1 MKLEPVIQPI
11 RRIPYHLREKLD
23 RKLNELVDLDIIEPV
38 DGPSQWISPVVLIPK
53 KNGDIRICVDMRR
66 ANQAFTRERYPIP
79 TVDEVIQDLN
89 QSKVFS
95 KLDIRLAYH
104 QIEITPDSRE
114 ITAFMTH
121 TGVYRYKRLM
131 FGINYAPEMYNKVM
145 NRVFQGLEGVKNIFD
160 DVFVHTDTKEEHDK
174 RLEDIL
180 EKELTLNIDKCN
192 FNMDKIK
199 FMGHMSRGYCQKVVS
214 EMFANFIFLH

>member
-79 TVDEVIQDLN
+79 TVDEVKTLHRKPKRKQQRTLL
-89 QSKVFS
+89 K
-95 KLDIRLAYH
+95 
-104 QIEITPDSRE
+104 QIT
-114 ITAFMTH
+114 
-121 TGVYRYKRLM
+121 
-131 FGINYAPEMYNKVM
+131 
-145 NRVFQGLEGVKNIFD
+145 VKHYTVIF
-160 DVFVHTDTKEEHDK
+160 
-174 RLEDIL
+174 
-180 EKELTLNIDKCN
+180 
-192 FNMDKIK
+192 
-199 FMGHMSRGYCQKVVS
+199 Y
-214 EMFANFIFLH
+214 